1 MSRRIVGVTAFTT
14 VLTLLYGSA
23 AFARAQSMKTT
34 KAILYILSVLILT
47 GCAAELNV
55 ARFDATKRPP
65 TEGGIDVYS
74 SPVAI
79 KRPYKEIA
87 LITAEEGW
95 SNSEADLTQRMIA
108 KAREIGAHAI
118 ILLGAEQRTSGGAL
132 VGNVY
137 AAANYNTT
145 RCTAIVYTDSK

>member
-1 MSRRIVGVTAFTT
+1 MK
-14 VLTLLYGSA
+14 SA
-23 AFARAQSMKTT
+23 KS
-34 KAILYILSVLILT
+34 LLSVLSLLILT
-47 GCAAELNV
+47 GCNATLNV
-55 ARFDATKRPP
+55 AKFDATKREL
-65 TEGGIDVYS
+65 TEGSIDVFS

-95 SNSEADLTQRMIA
+95 SNTEADLTQRMIA
-108 KAREIGAHAI
+108 KAREIGAQAI
-118 ILLGAEQRTSGGAL
+118 ILLGAEQRTSGGTL

-137 AAANYNTT
+137 TAVNYNVT

>member
-1 MSRRIVGVTAFTT
+1 
-14 VLTLLYGSA
+14 
-23 AFARAQSMKTT
+23 MKTT
-34 KAILYILSVLILT
+34 KTLLSVLSLLILT
-47 GCAAELNV
+47 GCAATLNV
-55 ARFDATKRPP
+55 ARFDVTKRAP
-65 TEGGIDVYS
+65 TEGSIDVFS

-79 KRPYKEIA
+79 KRPYKAIA

-95 SNSEADLTQRMIA
+95 SNTEADLTQRMIA

-132 VGNVY
+132 IGNVY
-137 AAANYNTT
+137 AAANYNAT